1 MRAASMVPLEV
12 PGIAADDAL
21 AASGGMDVPGG
32 ERREGMTAP
41 VPVTASHREQ
51 IPGERD
57 PSNLTK
63 SQPGAMGSLFNAD
76 LPEEPSTL
84 SEESRHERAME
95 GGEDKG

>member
-21 AASGGMDVPGG
+21 AASGGVDVPGG

-41 VPVTASHREQ
+41 VPVASGHREQ

-63 SQPGAMGSLFNAD
+63 PQPGAMGTLFNAD
-76 LPEEPSTL
+76 LPSEPSTL
-84 SEESRHERAME
+84 TEEGRHERAME